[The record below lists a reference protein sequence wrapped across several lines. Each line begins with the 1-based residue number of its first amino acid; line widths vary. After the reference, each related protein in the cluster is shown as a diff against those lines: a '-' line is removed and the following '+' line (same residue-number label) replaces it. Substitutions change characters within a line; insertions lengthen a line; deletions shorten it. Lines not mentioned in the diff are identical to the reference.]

1 MIVNVSV
8 PWIRHGFLP
17 TPPFSGEAC
26 RFCAFGMM
34 MMHLGRKE
42 REVVFV
48 SKKCRGYG
56 SSQVLRSLFNHP
68 FAILVVIFSDLKIS
82 NQPAPNNL
90 LYELCL
96 IQHDFN
102 WPFKSPIHPK
112 TKVLNLRSCLIS
124 QGDGNPL
131 FWKKSSL
138 LWKPPQ
144 RDVRFYSI
152 HGGVFPQKVIALSL
166 KKKPLDLLWF
176 SWPKVFTM
184 DRIRKQ
190 VEHLCST
197 LPCTDTVQQ
206 GKSITYPETGYQR
219 TNTI

>member
-1 MIVNVSV
+1 MDFS
-8 PWIRHGFLP
+8 PLLP
-17 TPPFSGEAC
+17 TPVKPADSV
-26 RFCAFGMM
+26 
-34 MMHLGRKE
+34 HLGWWWCILGARKSPTK
-42 REVVFV
+42 REVVF
-48 SKKCRGYG
+48 SQNCRGYG

-152 HGGVFPQKVIALSL
+152 HGGVFPQKVIALS
-166 KKKPLDLLWF
+166 
-176 SWPKVFTM
+176 
-184 DRIRKQ
+184 
-190 VEHLCST
+190 
-197 LPCTDTVQQ
+197 
-206 GKSITYPETGYQR
+206 
-219 TNTI
+219 

>member
-17 TPPFSGEAC
+17 TSPFSGEAC

-34 MMHLGRKE
+34 MMHLGRKG

-48 SKKCRGYG
+48 STNCRGYG

-102 WPFKSPIHPK
+102 RPFKSPIHPK
-112 TKVLNLRSCLIS
+112 TKGVNLRSCLIS
-124 QGDGNPL
+124 QGDGKHL
-131 FWKKSSL
+131 FWKKHPAFCES
-138 LWKPPQ
+138 
-144 RDVRFYSI
+144 
-152 HGGVFPQKVIALSL
+152 H
-166 KKKPLDLLWF
+166 LDG
-176 SWPKVFTM
+176 M
-184 DRIRKQ
+184 
-190 VEHLCST
+190 
-197 LPCTDTVQQ
+197 
-206 GKSITYPETGYQR
+206 
-219 TNTI
+219 